1 MAPTCKIEST
11 ECSTLYDRLGH
22 SDSIKPIP
30 GSTNLL
36 MKLILFLLKGSLTV
50 LVFLT
55 PLLGVWLASALVAY
69 TNGPTWLAVASSVLL
84 FPLIPIVWDLRGSKR
99 RQQNPQILT
108 WGDRII
114 LRTLLLNLIFLACL
128 LALRPQTAFLA
139 LSTRGDWMLD
149 GKQGAQIELVRR
161 SLFKVANGM
170 EWLYLAVRQNPYQQY
185 ADAEI
190 QPTPQ
195 TTTQPST
202 QVTPSGDSPEPQQ
215 SQPTPQ
221 PNSSTGSA
229 YSASWPL
236 EAEIHPAV
244 ANMPASVEV
253 SIESVAQYIAQ
264 QEQDPFLRVK
274 ALHDYVAD
282 RVAYNAPAF
291 FGQIPRPPQD
301 AETVFRTHKAVC
313 AGYAKLL
320 EALGQAIGEEIV
332 YVVGDSRSQISD
344 LNGSSHAWN
353 AAKIQGNWYL
363 IDATWNSGYVEGT
376 SFTKRY
382 RTSYLFPPPEV
393 MVVSHFPDDPA
404 WQLLPEPLPRGE
416 FLRQPMLPPS
426 FFAQELKLISPTR
439 SQTAIQGNA
448 IIQLENPQ
456 QRWLMASYSLKQSQ
470 QAERCANQTSQN
482 PQLSC
487 SLPSAGTY
495 EVLLFSS
502 DQQYGQYEY
511 VGQLEFN
518 KG

>member
-1 MAPTCKIEST
+1 
-11 ECSTLYDRLGH
+11 
-22 SDSIKPIP
+22 
-30 GSTNLL
+30 

-55 PLLGVWLASALVAY
+55 PLLGVWLASSLVAY
-69 TNGPTWLAVASSVLL
+69 TNGPTWLAVASGVLL
-84 FPLIPIVWDLRGSKR
+84 FPLIPIVWDLWGSKR
-99 RQQNPQILT
+99 RQQSPQILT

-149 GKQGAQIELVRR
+149 GKQGAQVELVRR

-190 QPTPQ
+190 QPPPQ
-195 TTTQPST
+195 TTTQPSA
-202 QVTPSGDSPEPQQ
+202 QVTPQGNSPEPQQ
-215 SQPTPQ
+215 TPQPTPQ
-221 PNSSTGSA
+221 PNASTGSA

-236 EAEIHPAV
+236 KAEIHPAV

-253 SIESVAQYIAQ
+253 SIESVARYIAQ

-282 RVAYNAPAF
+282 RVAYDAPAF
-291 FGQIPRPPQD
+291 FGQAPRPPQD

-320 EALGQAIGEEIV
+320 KALGQAIGEEIV

-363 IDATWNSGYVEGT
+363 IDATWNSGYVEGA
-376 SFTKRY
+376 SFTKQY

-426 FFAQELKLISPTR
+426 FFAQGLKLISPTR
-439 SQTAIQGNA
+439 SQTAIQDNA

-456 QRWLMASYSLKQSQ
+456 QRWLMASYNLKQSQ
-470 QAERCANQTSQN
+470 QAERCADQTSQI

-487 SLPSAGTY
+487 SLPSPGTY
-495 EVLLFSS
+495 EVRLFSS